1 MASMASVTTRG
12 FSVGTFTGSASLVV
26 TLGYGLG
33 VVSPVTLVGPWVNV
47 IYCQSANARTEGRSS
62 NSRIEARSQ
71 NVRIAAHSA
80 NRRIAC
86 QSSNRRMETCQQ

>member
-33 VVSPVTLVGPWVNV
+33 VVSVTIIGPWSNV
-47 IYCQSANARTEGRSS
+47 IYCQSANARMEGRSS

-71 NVRIAAHSA
+71 NVRIVAHSA